1 MKRVFKYR
9 FSRRTLYLSAFYI
22 LVLALIGLGLH
33 SLYIGGYLSA
43 WFVSLVVALFALMS
57 LSIPRKIVVKK
68 ATVEILCLLD
78 MTEIPRME
86 IASVQRVDPRQMRW
100 VVPLFG
106 GYGFFGYYGYYFDL
120 KTFEKVVVYASEWKN
135 LTSTNNATTFRA
147 PRPTNS
153 SPCCNP
159 NEKERPSPSALFYF
173 RSLRT
178 YSSSSISISR
188 FARSEF
194 SITPLMRSAP
204 VP

>member
-86 IASVQRVDPRQMRW
+86 IASVQRGRC
-100 VVPLFG
+100 G
-106 GYGFFGYYGYYFDL
+106 GSFLCSAD
-120 KTFEKVVVYASEWKN
+120 TDSSVITVII
-135 LTSTNNATTFRA
+135 ST
-147 PRPTNS
+147 
-153 SPCCNP
+153 
-159 NEKERPSPSALFYF
+159 
-173 RSLRT
+173 
-178 YSSSSISISR
+178 
-188 FARSEF
+188 
-194 SITPLMRSAP
+194 
-204 VP
+204 